1 MAAALLL
8 LSLGA
13 AACQGRAVDA
23 ALERSTAP
31 LLVPQGTWTEDFRFT
46 APPGSTDL
54 YQFRWNFRPGRTD
67 LVTGW
72 QVSATSG
79 YEPAAIAE
87 GPGQDVVD
95 QALRASRGD
104 GCEIADPELDI
115 QICSYPSEFS
125 RGGVTSYLVRLE
137 QDHLL
142 VVDYLNI
149 DGDPMDYNAE
159 SLEARYLSAD
169 FVTVPIDGDE
179 IDDYLVV
186 IY

>member
-1 MAAALLL
+1 MVIVAVGLFATT
-8 LSLGA
+8 
-13 AACQGRAVDA
+13 ACQGQAVDA

-31 LLVPQGTWTEDFRFT
+31 LLVPQGSWTEEFRFT

-72 QVSATSG
+72 QVASSG
-79 YEPAAIAE
+79 DYDAAVIAE
-87 GPGQDVVD
+87 GPGQAVVD

-104 GCEIADPELDI
+104 GCEVADPELGI
-115 QICSYPSEFS
+115 QLCSYPSEFS

-137 QDHLL
+137 QNHVL

-149 DGDPMDYNAE
+149 DGDPMIYDAD
-159 SLEARYLSAD
+159 SLEAQYLRAE
-169 FVTVPIDGDE
+169 FAAVAIDAPE